1 MRIPIS
7 SNSIY
12 DSLTTIRWFWPL
24 DSHIPMVLKGRFT
37 IRCHASARPIL
48 ERKMLFPGYPQLP
61 TLSLLCI
68 TGGKLV
74 RSIFLC
80 FSRWPT
86 SYWATQHAWHLV
98 LSGDAWRSGCDDV
111 DGELPGTGVTSDAAT
126 DGCKARS
133 QEPRGSTFAILS
145 GLSMSGLEK
154 WVSSP
159 LHVQPPIAMVWSWLM
174 VIMLLFGP
182 VTWPYLLEVV
192 LRILLP
198 VLPPDLGAQLT
209 CQSIYTTNE
218 RSYPGNPG
226 ELQLE

>member
-1 MRIPIS
+1 MFDYYSVVRT
-7 SNSIY
+7 
-12 DSLTTIRWFWPL
+12 LRFTH
-24 DSHIPMVLKGRFT
+24 SHGPSGRFT

-133 QEPRGSTFAILS
+133 QEPRGQCLLLS
-145 GLSMSGLEK
+145 GLSMNGLEK

-159 LHVQPPIAMVWSWLM
+159 LHVQPPIAMVWTWLM
-174 VIMLLFGP
+174 MVVMLLFGP